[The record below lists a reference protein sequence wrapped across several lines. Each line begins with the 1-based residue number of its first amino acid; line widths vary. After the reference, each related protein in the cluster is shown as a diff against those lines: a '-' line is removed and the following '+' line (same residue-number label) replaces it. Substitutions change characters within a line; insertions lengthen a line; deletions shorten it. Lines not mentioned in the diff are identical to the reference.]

1 MAVSPADFYAYS
13 QATGT
18 PVPQDKRSQAL
29 LAPAVFQW
37 RKSQVQRRENQGS
50 AVDTA
55 GKVALGAG
63 VLAGGGFGARRLV
76 QALRSSPQTAQ
87 KVADTV
93 TDEAAVRKAA
103 SGIDTRSRAATVD
116 LSKVDDPW
124 GTNIPSGVESGK
136 KDFQTLWDEGDY
148 QGSLKRAREQDNL
161 EDLGKTVNPRT
172 GRIDL
177 PDEEVT
183 SPTLVTKQ
191 ESLEP
196 QIANQSLDASQ
207 SAADQLDQGVE
218 TVIQRD
224 TDSIKAGKAQVL
236 LEQQVREVTE
246 GRPSKAQAGHAGGTP
261 IKDNSVTSVGKEV
274 QAERYEVGPSA
285 AETAL
290 KFNAQDLAT
299 RPGISQQELTERI
312 LASAGGGTKNASPEI
327 QQMLLN
333 PNLSLDTIVDEGLQ
347 GEKPITLRNFLE
359 TKPQETRGRS
369 ILNPTYEP
377 AGGPTASMTE
387 VPKDINAAA
396 GTGEFLEDFVGDN
409 LGREARSGVEGTGGP
424 LTETLAYTEKTNK
437 STTRVPGLVSEAE
450 AEAGD
455 SLRQERLLDEVVP
468 TRTQG
473 GEQSTG
479 IIITDDPK
487 QPLKLQGAS
496 TRNPKTGG
504 LQTDDINVEGS
515 KYIGNF
521 EGQVET
527 PYFMVGKQPD
537 ILKKDASGNLVKTF
551 TGGDISIEIGE
562 QGQMRPVVS
571 RPGQESR
578 TIYDL
583 QPTYDYKGNLQSPG
597 ASEELKLSGRYQS
610 GSDQVGL
617 QPYMMNELVTGS
629 NKKTY
634 KVSDTQGSYGQLMR
648 QTGVDSKG
656 KPILT
661 PTSVSRNDM
670 IQRIQAIEKGW
681 TDPSTRL
688 NYMQQNDPNS
698 SIKPYH
704 KTGYIAQELDKQLQ
718 SEGINLPVL
727 RDVRTGASN
736 RFITDLTNTTLDT
749 EVYGRPASRSGF
761 VSKED
766 YKKPKVV
773 VEGVTKQRKGLGGI
787 HPMDMVDDLENRG
800 TPGYRF
806 GNQKTD
812 VAFHSPR
819 IEMAPRQDTRPSDLP
834 ARGKELWDVG
844 IETPPRVASQ
854 DSIDN
859 LNLKVD
865 NLANS
870 LLNQSAKSARRAG
883 KRRGR

>member
-37 RKSQVQRRENQGS
+37 RKSQVQRRENEGS
-50 AVDTA
+50 AVDTV

-63 VLAGGGFGARRLV
+63 ALAGGGFGARRLV
-76 QALRSSPQTAQ
+76 QALRSAPQTTQ
-87 KVADTV
+87 KLANVV
-93 TDEAAVRKAA
+93 TDEDAVRKAA
-103 SGIDTRSRAATVD
+103 SGVDTRSRTATVD

-124 GTNIPSGVESGK
+124 GE
-136 KDFQTLWDEGDY
+136 
-148 QGSLKRAREQDNL
+148 A
-161 EDLGKTVNPRT
+161 
-172 GRIDL
+172 
-177 PDEEVT
+177 
-183 SPTLVTKQ
+183 TLVTKQ

-218 TVIQRD
+218 AVVQRD

-236 LEQQVREVTE
+236 LEQQVREVRE
-246 GRPSKAQAGHAGGTP
+246 GRPAPAQAGTAGGTP
-261 IKDNSVTSVGKEV
+261 IKDNSITSVGKEV
-274 QAERYEVGPSA
+274 QANRYEVNTTTQPLSN
-285 AETAL
+285 
-290 KFNAQDLAT
+290 FNAQDLAT
-299 RPGISQQELTERI
+299 RPDISQQELTERV
-312 LASAGGGTKNASPEI
+312 LASAGGGTKNAPAEV

-333 PNLSLDTIVDEGLQ
+333 PNLSLDTPIIQDKTGLWKTIDSIESAADLPQ
-347 GEKPITLRNFLE
+347 PGQKTYALRNFLE
-359 TKPQETRGRS
+359 TQVQERKGRG

-387 VPKDINAAA
+387 VPENKGRFVDDFIDTNLD
-396 GTGEFLEDFVGDN
+396 GGEFDDFLTGD
-409 LGREARSGVEGTGGP
+409 RAARAGVEGTGGP
-424 LTETLAYTEKTNK
+424 LSETLAYTERTNK
-437 STTRVPGLVSEAE
+437 ATTRVPGLVDDFQGKEGIGAT
-450 AEAGD
+450 
-455 SLRQERLLDEVVP
+455 RQERLLDEVVP
-468 TRTQG
+468 TRIQDG
-473 GEQSTG
+473 KQSTG
-479 IIITDDPK
+479 IIVDEDAR
-487 QPLKLQGAS
+487 QPLRLQGAS

-537 ILKKDASGNLVKTF
+537 VLKKDNAGNLVKTF

-583 QPTYDYKGNLQSPG
+583 QPSYDYQGNLKSPG

-634 KVSDTQGSYGQLMR
+634 KTSDTQGSYGQLMR
-648 QTGVDSKG
+648 QTGVDNKG
-656 KPILT
+656 NPILT

-670 IQRIQAIEKGW
+670 IQRIQGIEKGW
-681 TDPSTRL
+681 NDPSTKL
-688 NYMQQNDPNS
+688 NYMQQNDPNA

-704 KTGYIAQELDKQLQ
+704 KTGYIAQQLDQQLQ

-749 EVYGRPASRSGF
+749 EVYGRPASRDGF

-773 VEGVTKQRKGLGGI
+773 VEGVTKQRKGLGGV
-787 HPMDMVDDLENRG
+787 HPMDMVDDMETRASEG
-800 TPGYRF
+800 FQF
-806 GNQKTD
+806 GGQKSD
-812 VAFHSPR
+812 VAFNSQR
-819 IEMAPRQDTRPSDLP
+819 VDMAPRQDTRPSDLP
-834 ARGKELWDVG
+834 ARGKDLWDVG
-844 IETPPRVASQ
+844 TETPPRVASQ

>member
-37 RKSQVQRRENQGS
+37 RKSQVQRRENEGS

-76 QALRSSPQTAQ
+76 QALRSAPQTTQ
-87 KVADTV
+87 KLANVV
-93 TDEAAVRKAA
+93 TDEDAVRKAA
-103 SGIDTRSRAATVD
+103 SGVDTRSRAATVD
-116 LSKVDDPW
+116 LSKADDPW
-124 GTNIPSGVESGK
+124 GE
-136 KDFQTLWDEGDY
+136 
-148 QGSLKRAREQDNL
+148 A
-161 EDLGKTVNPRT
+161 
-172 GRIDL
+172 
-177 PDEEVT
+177 
-183 SPTLVTKQ
+183 TLVTKQ

-218 TVIQRD
+218 AVVQRD

-236 LEQQVREVTE
+236 VEQQLKEVSQGDSIT
-246 GRPSKAQAGHAGGTP
+246 A
-261 IKDNSVTSVGKEV
+261 VGKEV
-274 QAERYEVGPSA
+274 QANRYEVGPTSA
-285 AETAL
+285 QSAL
-290 KFNAQDLAT
+290 QYNAQDLAT
-299 RPGISQQELTERI
+299 RPGISQQELTERV
-312 LASAGGGTKNASPEI
+312 LASAGGGTKNASSDI

-359 TKPQETRGRS
+359 TRPQETKGRS
-369 ILNPTYEP
+369 VLNPTYEP
-377 AGGPTASMTE
+377 ASGPTASMTE
-387 VPKDINAAA
+387 VPKDINTAA
-396 GTGEFLEDFVGDN
+396 GTGEFLDDFVGDN

-424 LTETLAYTEKTNK
+424 LSETLAYTERTNK
-437 STTRVPGLVSEAE
+437 ATTRVPGLVSEAE
-450 AEAGD
+450 AQAGD
-455 SLRQERLLDEVVP
+455 SLRQERLLDEIVP

-479 IIITDDPK
+479 IIVTDDAR
-487 QPLKLQGAS
+487 QPLRLQGAS
-496 TRNPKTGG
+496 TRNPQTGG

-515 KYIGNF
+515 RYIGNF
-521 EGQVET
+521 ESQVDT
-527 PYFMVGKQPD
+527 PYFKVGKQPD

-551 TGGDISIEIGE
+551 TGGDVNIEIGE

-571 RPGQESR
+571 RSGQEPK
-578 TIYDL
+578 TVYDL
-583 QPTYDYKGNLQSPG
+583 PVAN
-597 ASEELKLSGRYQS
+597 EELKFSGRYAS
-610 GSDQVGL
+610 GSDDITL
-617 QPYMMNELVTGS
+617 QPYMVNQVVTGGD
-629 NKKTY
+629 KKSY
-634 KVSDTQGSYGQLMR
+634 KVSDAAYGQLMK
-648 QTGVDSKG
+648 QTGVNEQG
-656 KPILT
+656 KPILQPASIRRT
-661 PTSVSRNDM
+661 DLIN
-670 IQRIQAIEKGW
+670 RIEGIEKEW
-681 TDPSTRL
+681 NDPTNRL
-688 NYMQQNDPNS
+688 NYMQQNDPNA

-704 KTGYIAQELDKQLQ
+704 KSGFIAERLDSQLQ
-718 SEGINLPVL
+718 NEGINLPVL
-727 RDVRTGASN
+727 RDRRTGASD
-736 RFITDLTNTTLDT
+736 RFITDVTNTTLDS
-749 EVYGRPASRSGF
+749 EVRGRPSSKSGF
-761 VSKED
+761 VD
-766 YKKPKVV
+766 YKQNPEKTPVP
-773 VEGVTKQRKGLGGI
+773 GVGKTRKGLGGVS
-787 HPMDMVDDLENRG
+787 PMELVDEQTELS
-800 TPGYRF
+800 
-806 GNQKTD
+806 D

-844 IETPPRVASQ
+844 TETPPRVASQ

-870 LLNQSAKSARRAG
+870 LLNQSAKSARRAS